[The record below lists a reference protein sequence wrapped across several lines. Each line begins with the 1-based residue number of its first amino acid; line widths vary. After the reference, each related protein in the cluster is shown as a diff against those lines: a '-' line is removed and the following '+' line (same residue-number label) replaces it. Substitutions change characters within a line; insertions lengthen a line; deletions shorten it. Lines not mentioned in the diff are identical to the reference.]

1 MYGTVKYWYAYYSRS
16 NTDALDS
23 YRRCHA
29 CDTALRARPVLMYA
43 VAAATDIEAELHELE
58 QLVRLKQGLREPSL
72 MLHNA
77 GGR

>member
-1 MYGTVKYWYAYYSRS
+1 MELYRYAYYSRS
-16 NTDALDS
+16 NTDALPPRVR
-23 YRRCHA
+23 YRAPR
-29 CDTALRARPVLMYA
+29 TPRVLLYA
-43 VAAATDIEAELHELE
+43 VAAATYIEAELRELE